1 MQHPIVQMYNQRRA
15 LAFKPKAD
23 QHLDV
28 PFIRARELTFVAP
41 SEVVFSDHIM
51 MTCLSIFFA
60 SRIMDQGSR
69 KGNQKKGNDPHP

>member
-41 SEVVFSDHIM
+41 SEVVFQTIS
-51 MTCLSIFFA
+51 
-60 SRIMDQGSR
+60 
-69 KGNQKKGNDPHP
+69 